1 MEDLKVTDVVQLNAG
16 GPKMSILRFI
26 GSDKS
31 NFQLKAA
38 DEFIK
43 LQGFKEGDVIC
54 QWFDGNK
61 LSQGT
66 FKRDTLILARDSE
79 TGSVEKQSD

>member
-1 MEDLKVTDVVQLNAG
+1 MEDLKITDVVQLNSG

-26 GSDKS
+26 GADRS
-31 NFQLKAA
+31 NFQLKTA

-61 LSQGT
+61 LLNGT
-66 FKRDTLILARDSE
+66 FKRETLIKVKD
-79 TGSVEKQSD
+79 

>member
-1 MEDLKVTDVVQLNAG
+1 MEELKITDVVQLNAG

-26 GSDKS
+26 GEDKS
-31 NFQLKAA
+31 IFQLKSA

-43 LQGFKEGDVIC
+43 LQGFREGDVIC

-61 LSQGT
+61 LSTGT
-66 FKRDTLILARDSE
+66 FKRETLIIIKE
-79 TGSVEKQSD
+79 

>member
-1 MEDLKVTDVVQLNAG
+1 MEDLKVTDVVQLNSG
-16 GPKMSILRFI
+16 GPKMSIVRFI
-26 GSDKS
+26 GADNS

-43 LQGFKEGDVIC
+43 LQGFQEGDVIC

-61 LSQGT
+61 LFTGT
-66 FKRDTLILARDSE
+66 FKRESLVMPRE
-79 TGSVEKQSD
+79 

>member
-1 MEDLKVTDVVQLNAG
+1 MEDLKVTDVVKLNAG

-26 GSDKS
+26 GADKS
-31 NFQLKAA
+31 NFQLKTA

-61 LSQGT
+61 LSTGT
-66 FKRDTLILARDSE
+66 FKRETLIK
-79 TGSVEKQSD
+79 VEE

>member
-26 GSDKS
+26 GGDKS
-31 NFQLKAA
+31 NFQLKTA

-61 LSQGT
+61 LSTGT
-66 FKRDTLILARDSE
+66 FKRETLIMVKE
-79 TGSVEKQSD
+79 